1 MTSTFSYQYYFI
13 HYSFEENS
21 DKNDPC
27 GLQRKYVTNSSR
39 DLWDHYILHEFDD
52 GQPITELDSEY
63 VFLIGRPVINLQTVE
78 EMWS

>member
-1 MTSTFSYQYYFI
+1 MTFLLANKCLFKKKLNTMTSTFSYQYYFI

-39 DLWDHYILHEFDD
+39 DL
-52 GQPITELDSEY
+52 
-63 VFLIGRPVINLQTVE
+63 
-78 EMWS
+78 